1 VSRVHEI
8 GGISNYVKEKV
19 GDMEQD
25 MIIITFN
32 ILKRN
37 FTADLEVP
45 LHISAN
51 DLVTA
56 LNTAYELG
64 MDTTDIKNC
73 YLKAERPIV
82 LLKGDR
88 TLAEFGLRN
97 GSVINY
103 TE

>member
-1 VSRVHEI
+1 
-8 GGISNYVKEKV
+8 
-19 GDMEQD
+19 MEQD

-56 LNTAYELG
+56 LNTAYEL
-64 MDTTDIKNC
+64 DTTDIKNC